1 MREISS
7 NILDIVQNSLRAG
20 ADRIEISVEENTE
33 RDVFAFTVSDNGCGM
48 DGELLKRASDPFF
61 TTRKSRGVGLGL
73 SLLRSDARAAGGDI
87 EIKSRENGGTF
98 VKAWFVRS
106 HINRRP
112 LGDIAA
118 VAACLAAANPKTEFI
133 YRHTYNNKSFS
144 AATLHGCGFTELRE
158 YIGAKLS
165 EIYGGVEKLKN
176 IAELEAIKENVFR
189 GISLR
194 REDENRIRIVVGM
207 ATCGIAAGARPV
219 MTAFLETLD
228 KNKTE
233 RAVVEQMGCIG
244 KCSLEPIV
252 EVFVPGQD
260 KVTYVHMTPEKAE
273 KVVAE
278 HIIGGKPVKEFT
290 AGADEN

>member
-1 MREISS
+1 MQEISS

-87 EIKSRENGGTF
+87 EIKSRENCGTF

-219 MTAFLETLD
+219 MTAFLEALD

>member
-1 MREISS
+1 MQEISS

-73 SLLRSDARAAGGDI
+73 SLLRSDARTAGGDI
-87 EIKSRENGGTF
+87 EIKSRENCGTF

-207 ATCGIAAGARPV
+207 ATCGIAAGARHV
-219 MTAFLETLD
+219 MTAFLEALD